1 MERVRLVHWREAEAR
16 ERVRELRAA
25 GLRVEYD
32 EDARAALTG
41 SKEDPPEA
49 FVIDLTR
56 LPSHGRE
63 WAWAL
68 RTSKKTRAV
77 PLVFVGGDSA
87 KVARLREELPDATY
101 AAWDDVARAI
111 RRALAAPVRDPIV
124 PEQKHFYTKKPLA
137 AKLGM
142 KTGSTL
148 RLVGAPDGFEPLL
161 GELPS
166 GAKVV
171 RGARGA
177 ADLFLWFVRS
187 QKELRTALPRW
198 KKAAEGGT
206 RVWVAWPK
214 KTSSIVSDLSEQVVR
229 TAPHAHGLV
238 DFKICAIDSDWSG
251 MCFALRR

>member
-16 ERVRELRAA
+16 ERVRELRTA
-25 GLRVEYD
+25 GFRVEYD
-32 EDARAALTG
+32 EDSRAALTG
-41 SKEDPPEA
+41 SKEDPPDA

-68 RTSKKTRAV
+68 RKSKKTRAV
-77 PLVFVGGDSA
+77 PLVFVGGDPA

-101 AAWDDVARAI
+101 AAWDGVARAI
-111 RRALAAPVRDPIV
+111 ERAMAAPVRDPIV
-124 PEQKHFYTKKPLA
+124 PEQKHFYTQKPLA

-142 KTGSTL
+142 KAGSTL
-148 RLVGAPDGFEPLL
+148 RLVEAPDGFEPLL

-166 GAKVV
+166 GAKLV

-177 ADLFLWFVRS
+177 ADLVLWFVRS

-198 KKAAEGGT
+198 KKAAQSGT

-214 KTSSIVSDLSEQVVR
+214 KTSSIVSDLSEQLVR
-229 TAPHAHGLV
+229 TAPHALGLV
-238 DFKICAIDSDWSG
+238 DFKICAIDADWSG